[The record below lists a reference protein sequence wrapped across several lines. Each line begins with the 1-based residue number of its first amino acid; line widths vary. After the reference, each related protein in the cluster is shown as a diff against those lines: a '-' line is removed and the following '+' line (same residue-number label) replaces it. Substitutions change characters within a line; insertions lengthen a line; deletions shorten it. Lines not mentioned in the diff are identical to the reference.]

1 MEATPNAQF
10 AAVDCHDRQRLAR
23 LALVH
28 IQGLWLVV
36 GALAVVEAAI
46 VVTALRM
53 RVRSTAARS
62 VVGSR
67 PAEIV
72 WTLLPV
78 PLLAALALLSFQA
91 G

>member
-1 MEATPNAQF
+1 M
-10 AAVDCHDRQRLAR
+10 
-23 LALVH
+23 H

>member
-1 MEATPNAQF
+1 M
-10 AAVDCHDRQRLAR
+10 
-23 LALVH
+23 H
-28 IQGLWLVV
+28 ISGLWLVV

-72 WTLLPV
+72 WTLLPA
-78 PLLAALALLSFQA
+78 PLLVALALLSFQA

>member
-1 MEATPNAQF
+1 M
-10 AAVDCHDRQRLAR
+10 
-23 LALVH
+23 H

-72 WTLLPV
+72 WTLLPA
-78 PLLAALALLSFQA
+78 PLLAALVLLSFQA